1 MGPTHLSGAWL
12 SPQRTAI
19 GEFGQQRPGLAGGH
33 SGQCDALL
41 GADNGQP
48 FGSAGDMDYPGREA
62 GDFERRDGVRRV
74 ARPDTVRLRPSPR
87 QGNGKNLCR
96 SHPDTCAKVRP

>member
-48 FGSAGDMDYPGREA
+48 FGQQAIWTTP
-62 GDFERRDGVRRV
+62 DGKLGILNVV
-74 ARPDTVRLRPSPR
+74 T
-87 QGNGKNLCR
+87 G
-96 SHPDTCAKVRP
+96 